1 MEQIPEAEVE
11 RLMRVREVML
21 QAMVKKITWWQAAEI
36 LGVSPRTMRRWKW
49 QYDRYGFR
57 GIRDQRKGK
66 PSWRKVPMAEVNH
79 VLALYREQYFDL
91 NVRHFHEKLREHHQ
105 VNWSYTWVKSVLQ
118 GAGLV
123 KRRGSRPPHRQ
134 RRPRKSL
141 PGMMLHIDGSHHRW
155 FQDGRWFDLIVI
167 LDDATSEIYYAQL
180 VEDECTR
187 TVMAALRYV
196 VENYGWFASIY
207 SDRASHFFQTPKAGG
222 LVDTRQLTQVG
233 RAMKQ
238 LGIRMI
244 PAYSPQAR
252 GRSERSFGTWQG
264 RLPQELRLRRITT
277 PEAANDF
284 LQQSYISEFNRR
296 FARPAAAKGTA
307 FVALK
312 RQDLDR
318 VFSIHHERVVNKDN
332 TVRWDNLLLQIEP
345 TRLRSTM
352 ADLDVM
358 VYQHLDGTL
367 SIGYGPHTVGC
378 YTASGE
384 PLPPSR
390 RPTREGHWLPLRPKR
405 SALRAS
411 LGFTPANVPLLSTNQ
426 KTKTNPR
433 KKKSGVSACVSK

>member
-1 MEQIPEAEVE
+1 MELIPEAEVE

-21 QAMVKKITWWQAAEI
+21 QAMAKKITWWQAADI
-36 LGVSPRTMRRWKW
+36 LGVSARTMRRWKW
-49 QYDRYGFR
+49 QYDQHGFR

-66 PSWRKVPMAEVNH
+66 PSWRKVPMEEVNR

-105 VNWSYTWVKSVLQ
+105 VNWSYTWTKNVLQ

-123 KRRGSRPPHRQ
+123 KRRAARPPHRK
-134 RRPRKSL
+134 RRLRKSL

-180 VEDECTR
+180 VEEECTR
-187 TVMAALRYV
+187 TVMAALRHV

-222 LVDTRQLTQVG
+222 LIDTRQLTQVG
-233 RAMKQ
+233 RAMKE

-264 RLPQELRLRRITT
+264 RLPQELRLRGITT
-277 PEAANDF
+277 LEAANDF
-284 LQQSYISEFNRR
+284 LQQTYIREFNRQ
-296 FARPAAAKGTA
+296 FARPAAQNGTA
-307 FVALK
+307 FVPLK

-318 VFSIHHERVVNKDN
+318 VFSIQYERVVNKDN

-352 ADLDVM
+352 ANLDVI

-367 SIGYGPHTVGC
+367 SIGYGPHTVGW

-384 PLPPSR
+384 PLQSTSPR
-390 RPTREGHWLPLRPKR
+390 RPTRQGHWLPLRPKR

-411 LGFTPANVPLLSTNQ
+411 LGFTPANALSCREER
-426 KTKTNPR
+426 KTKKQFR
-433 KKKSGVSACVSK
+433 